1 MRTERVLM
9 RKFLLF
15 LLLSIFVVVFNA
27 CAQPSPPPTAP
38 QPEFTTTA
46 TVRDIMESVVDPAA
60 DVVWGAVE
68 TIVSAKGIEEKYPR
82 NDEEWQVVRNNAIIL
97 LEASNLLKI
106 PGRAVA
112 RSGET
117 SENPGI
123 ELSPEQVQALI
134 DKDRASWNKYAQA
147 LHDAT
152 LEALKTIDAKSAE
165 GLLNTGD
172 GIYQACESCHK
183 HYWYPDDKVPPAPSE
198 KSSN

>member
-1 MRTERVLM
+1 M
-9 RKFLLF
+9 RKYRPLA
-15 LLLSIFVVVFNA
+15 LLSLFVFLVGA
-27 CAQPSPPPTAP
+27 CVQASPPPATP

-46 TVRDIMESVVDPAA
+46 TVRDIMESVIDPAA

-68 TIVSAKGIEEKYPR
+68 TTVSAKGVEEKFPR
-82 NDEEWQVVRNNAIIL
+82 NDEEWQIVRNSAITL

-106 PGRAVA
+106 PGRAIA
-112 RSGET
+112 KPGET

-134 DKDRASWNKYAQA
+134 DKDRVSWNNYAQA

-152 LEALKTIDAKSAE
+152 LEALKTIDSKSPE

-172 GIYQACESCHK
+172 GIYQACEKCHMQ
-183 HYWYPDDKVPPAPSE
+183 YWYPDDKVPPPPSE